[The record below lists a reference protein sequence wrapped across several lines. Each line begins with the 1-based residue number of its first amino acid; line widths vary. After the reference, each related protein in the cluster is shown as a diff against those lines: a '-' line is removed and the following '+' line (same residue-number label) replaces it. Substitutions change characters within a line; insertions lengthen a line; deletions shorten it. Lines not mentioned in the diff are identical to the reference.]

1 MLTTGSWLQVRKS
14 WFWPAITVASFS
26 SVGSAR
32 LPAATATSRG
42 LSHACR
48 RHDRFYEAWDTGC
61 ESASDHSEGPMMFA

>member
-48 RHDRFYEAWDTGC
+48 RHNRFYDACDTGC
-61 ESASDHSEGPMMFA
+61 EGTSDQSAGAIRSA